1 MFKLIIIAIIQSAF
15 LAVAQYFM
23 KIGVE
28 RVVEYSMTWAYFRS
42 FLNWQ
47 LGLSLLMY
55 VIAMIIYL
63 FMLKNYDLSI
73 VYPLTSISY
82 IFTILLAMFLLGETV
97 SVVRWVGIL
106 LVMLGVGLI
115 AR

>member
-1 MFKLIIIAIIQSAF
+1 MFKLIITAIIQSAF
-15 LAVAQYFM
+15 LAVAQFFM
-23 KIGVE
+23 KVGMDK
-28 RVVEYSMTWAYFRS
+28 VVDYSMSWAFFRS

-47 LGLSLLMY
+47 LGLSLLLY
-55 VIAMIIYL
+55 IIAMVIYM
-63 FMLKNYDLSI
+63 FMLKSYSLSL

-97 SVVRWVGIL
+97 PVIRWMGVL
-106 LVMLGVGLI
+106 FVMLGVGMI

>member
-1 MFKLIIIAIIQSAF
+1 MFKLIITAIIQSAF
-15 LAVAQYFM
+15 LAVAQFFM
-23 KIGVE
+23 KVGMDN
-28 RVVEYSMTWAYFRS
+28 VVDYSMSWAFFRS

-47 LGLSLLMY
+47 LGLSLLLY
-55 VIAMIIYL
+55 IIAMVIYM
-63 FMLKNYDLSI
+63 FMLKSYSLSL

-97 SVVRWVGIL
+97 PVIRWMGVL
-106 LVMLGVGLI
+106 FVMLGVGMI